1 HINKTQGVLFIFMR
15 RYDEAISH
23 YKKMR
28 EVEPTLIHRNQFS
41 VAVAYGQL
49 GMRAEAVEEFLED
62 GRTRGYLIPNEVEL
76 LREAFRASGWE
87 AYMRM
92 TINLLEEK
100 TKREY
105 ISPTILAGL
114 YSLSGGKEPALDWL
128 EKAVNK
134 RDPWT
139 SQIKIQ
145 PAY

>member
-1 HINKTQGVLFIFMR
+1 MR
-15 RYDEAISH
+15 FD
-23 YKKMR
+23 
-28 EVEPTLIHRNQFS
+28 T
-41 VAVAYGQL
+41 
-49 GMRAEAVEEFLED
+49 VEEFLED

-76 LREAFRASGWE
+76 LREAFRASGWK

-92 TINLLEEK
+92 AINLLEEK

-114 YSLSGGKEPALDWL
+114 YSLSGGKEPALAWL
-128 EKAVNK
+128 EKAVNI

-145 PAY
+145 PAYDNLRSDPRFRELLLRVGLQ